1 MLTATTTLAKRIEL
15 AEARLITGMG
25 HSVSRRLGPAQVIV
39 VPVGS
44 AAAVMPGPG
53 SQLSKVAGLGF
64 EPLDQAALTHV
75 EQEFARFGTSVRVEL
90 SSLADPAIGTLLSA
104 RVRSVGLRECARLVP
119 RLCELASVGDFVV
132 GRFTS
137 ETIDITE
144 TSADDFDEWA
154 AAVATG
160 FMHPDAFD
168 GPPPL
173 EPPETSGIDL
183 IFRDMASLDGFSQYI
198 ARREGQVAGGAS
210 MRIDNGIA
218 QLCGAATLPQHR
230 RRGIQT
236 ALLRERLARAAAA
249 GCDVAVI
256 TTEPGS
262 KSQANAQRQ
271 GFELLYVRA
280 VLIKAF

>member
-1 MLTATTTLAKRIEL
+1 M
-15 AEARLITGMG
+15 
-25 HSVSRRLGPAQVIV
+25 SRRLGPAQVIV

-64 EPLDQAALTHV
+64 EPLNQAALTHV
-75 EQEFARFGTSVRVEL
+75 EQEFARFRTSVRVEL
-90 SSLADPAIGTLLSA
+90 SSLADPALGTLLSA
-104 RVRSVGLRECARLVP
+104 RGYALSGFENVLGLP
-119 RLCELASVGDFVV
+119 LASANWQAPVASSSVAS
-132 GRFTS
+132 S
-137 ETIDITE
+137 ESIDITE
-144 TSADDFDEWA
+144 TSADDFDECA

-173 EPPETSGIDL
+173 ETPDTSGIDR
-183 IFRDMASLDGFSQYI
+183 IFRDMASLDGFSQYL

-280 VLIKAF
+280 VLIKPF

>member
-1 MLTATTTLAKRIEL
+1 M
-15 AEARLITGMG
+15 
-25 HSVSRRLGPAQVIV
+25 
-39 VPVGS
+39 
-44 AAAVMPGPG
+44 
-53 SQLSKVAGLGF
+53 
-64 EPLDQAALTHV
+64 
-75 EQEFARFGTSVRVEL
+75 
-90 SSLADPAIGTLLSA
+90 
-104 RVRSVGLRECARLVP
+104 
-119 RLCELASVGDFVV
+119 ASVGGFVV
-132 GRFTS
+132 GGFVRA
-137 ETIDITE
+137 IDITE

-173 EPPETSGIDL
+173 ETPETSGIDL
-183 IFRDMASLDGFSQYI
+183 IFRDMASLDGFSQYL

-271 GFELLYVRA
+271 GFELALRSCRA
-280 VLIKAF
+280 HQDVLSSVLRSTRCAGSHRRAP

>member
-104 RVRSVGLRECARLVP
+104 RGYALSGFENVLGSSLACANWQ
-119 RLCELASVGDFVV
+119 ASVTSSSVASS
-132 GRFTS
+132 S

-168 GPPPL
+168 
-173 EPPETSGIDL
+173 EPP
-183 IFRDMASLDGFSQYI
+183 A
-198 ARREGQVAGGAS
+198 
-210 MRIDNGIA
+210 
-218 QLCGAATLPQHR
+218 
-230 RRGIQT
+230 
-236 ALLRERLARAAAA
+236 ARAPRHERHRPDLQGHGEPRRLLAIYCAA
-249 GCDVAVI
+249 
-256 TTEPGS
+256 
-262 KSQANAQRQ
+262 
-271 GFELLYVRA
+271 
-280 VLIKAF
+280 

>member
-39 VPVGS
+39 VRVGS
-44 AAAVMPGPG
+44 GAAVMPGPG
-53 SQLSKVAGLGF
+53 SHLSKVAGLGF

-75 EQEFARFGTSVRVEL
+75 EQEFARFRTSVRVEL

-104 RVRSVGLRECARLVP
+104 RGYALSGFENVLGLS
-119 RLCELASVGDFVV
+119 LASANWQASVASSSVA
-132 GRFTS
+132 

-173 EPPETSGIDL
+173 ETPETSGIDL
-183 IFRDMASLDGFSQYI
+183 IFRDMASLDGFSQYL

-280 VLIKAF
+280 VLIKTF